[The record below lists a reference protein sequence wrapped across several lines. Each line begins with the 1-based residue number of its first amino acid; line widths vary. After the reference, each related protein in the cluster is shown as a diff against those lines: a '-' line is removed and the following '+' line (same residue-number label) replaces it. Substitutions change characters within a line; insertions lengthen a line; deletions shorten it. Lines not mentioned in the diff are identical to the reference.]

1 MAAHTDFGTFEAM
14 FEASGFT
21 FESPE
26 DFATIP
32 DAEWDAFIASVTR
45 FPDWKTMQSAPSLRW
60 TGRCDHLLAVR
71 RNDSASGVDWRRSAD
86 VDE

>member
-32 DAEWDAFIASVTR
+32 DAERDAFIASVTR
-45 FPDWKTMQSAPSLRW
+45 FPDWKTMQEKA
-60 TGRCDHLLAVR
+60 A
-71 RNDSASGVDWRRSAD
+71 VDWMARGIRLA
-86 VDE
+86 